1 MNHEEQVPGVDKVKV
16 EGGAQRQK
24 GRSSKAA
31 TEGEGWV
38 MKGGWRDGQNLNS
51 SDLSASHRNLWFIL
65 QGIEICI
72 SSSRTRCEL
81 KKNKNKKP
89 SGILDNLGRGPDEK
103 QRLLEKSRI
112 YRKDHLR
119 LGPGVE
125 ERMKW
130 TEKGDSSQSDLV
142 ATKDRKQAG

>member
-1 MNHEEQVPGVDKVKV
+1 M
-16 EGGAQRQK
+16 
-24 GRSSKAA
+24 
-31 TEGEGWV
+31 
-38 MKGGWRDGQNLNS
+38 
-51 SDLSASHRNLWFIL
+51 
-65 QGIEICI
+65 
-72 SSSRTRCEL
+72 
-81 KKNKNKKP
+81 
-89 SGILDNLGRGPDEK
+89 GRGPDEK

-119 LGPGVE
+119 LGPGAE